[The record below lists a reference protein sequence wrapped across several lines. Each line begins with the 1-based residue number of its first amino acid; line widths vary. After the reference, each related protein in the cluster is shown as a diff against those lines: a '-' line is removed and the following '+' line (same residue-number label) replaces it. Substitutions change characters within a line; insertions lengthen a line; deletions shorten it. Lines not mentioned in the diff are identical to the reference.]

1 MNRPTLAPN
10 SPAPPPHRT
19 AVARTRRSR
28 LFTLALVAA
37 MPALGGCN
45 DSTRPLLLAGEYTMV
60 SYGGQALPAQTGV
73 RVKANPATGYSTT
86 CADTVRS
93 AAIVLEGAGSA
104 RWRWDGETRCAGESG
119 SQMTSV
125 DLEASYTV
133 SASELVLEVYPLV
146 AGPTMPPEPVE
157 PLVLA
162 LRREGA
168 DLLVLESPIVDGTPV
183 LQADPSP
190 VEATSA
196 PENTFRIVWRRT
208 R

>member
-1 MNRPTLAPN
+1 MNRPTLASSNAPLPHP
-10 SPAPPPHRT
+10 PA
-19 AVARTRRSR
+19 AARRAR
-28 LFTLALVAA
+28 LLTLALAAA

-45 DSTRPLLLAGEYTMV
+45 DSTRPPLLAGEYVMV
-60 SYGGQALPAQTGV
+60 SYGGQALPAETGV
-73 RVKANPATGYSTT
+73 RVRANPATGSSTT

-133 SASELVLEVYPLV
+133 SAGELVLEVYPLV
-146 AGPTMPPEPVE
+146 VGPTVPPEPVD
-157 PLVLA
+157 PLVLT

-168 DLLVLESPIVDGTPV
+168 DLLVLETPIVDGTPA
-183 LQADPSP
+183 LQGGPWP
-190 VEATSA
+190 VDATSA
-196 PENTFRIVWRRT
+196 PENSFRIVWRRA